1 MLAHYPEVNADEF
14 RAHCQQQ
21 DPARVRA
28 VLGFYIWA
36 TWPLLYIDFSLFGWT
51 QNFEI
56 MLSLRGA
63 MAMLSWYCLRLMKS
77 AQGRRSQNIRPSKLQ
92 GMLQSRQLF
101 YFWTIAVL
109 LVQLTSNVLA
119 PVYYLGHFFID
130 AWICL
135 VIPIALPLY
144 GAQLRQVLIAYFFAC
159 VTLSLTKNFSSTSL
173 QLTVLSA
180 LLVST
185 YSGHVLATQ
194 RQLYRK
200 KILSAELE
208 LQRKENTDPL
218 TGIAN
223 RREFLRVT
231 DSELQRHL
239 RLGKPLSLL
248 MLDLNHLKQINTDY
262 GASAGDMVLVEVSKR
277 MRRATRSYDC
287 LARYGTE
294 EFSVLLPEANEEIAI
309 KIAARAQATIIA
321 MPVAAS
327 GKELKVSAS
336 IGVTTMLEG
345 DTLESM
351 LRRAED
357 ALHKAQQAST
367 QTLTPINLQ
376 QQVFA

>member
-1 MLAHYPEVNADEF
+1 MLAQYPEVTPDEF
-14 RAHCQQQ
+14 RAHCQSQ
-21 DPARVRA
+21 DQMQARN
-28 VLGFYIWA
+28 VLRFFMWA
-36 TWPLLYIDFSLFGWT
+36 NWPLLYIDFSLLGWT
-51 QNFEI
+51 QNFWM
-56 MLSLRGA
+56 MLALRGL
-63 MAMLSWYCLRLMKS
+63 MLVVSWYLLRPLK
-77 AQGRRSQNIRPSKLQ
+77 AGQDRRAGSSLHRPILEK
-92 GMLQSRQLF
+92 QL
-101 YFWTIAVL
+101 YRWTIAVM
-109 LVQLTSNVLA
+109 LVQLSGNVIA

-135 VIPIALPLY
+135 MVSIALPLR
-144 GAQLRQVLIAYFFAC
+144 AARLRQVVIAYFFAC
-159 VTLSLTKNFSSTSL
+159 VTLSLTKTFSSTAF
-173 QLTVLSA
+173 QLTVLTA
-180 LLVST
+180 LLLSA
-185 YSGHVLATQ
+185 YSGQILATQ
-194 RQLYRK
+194 RQAYRK

-248 MLDLNHLKQINTDY
+248 MLDLDHLKQINSEH

-287 LARYGTE
+287 LARYSAE
-294 EFSVLLPEANEEIAI
+294 EFSVLLPEANEEIAS
-309 KIAARAQATIIA
+309 KIAARAQATIVA

-336 IGVTTMLEG
+336 IGVATMLEG
-345 DTLESM
+345 DTIESM

-357 ALHKAQQAST
+357 ALHKAQHAAR
-367 QTLTPINLQ
+367 QTLTAPVTDQ
-376 QQVFA
+376 EVFA

>member
-1 MLAHYPEVNADEF
+1 MIAQYPDVTLDEF
-14 RAHCQQQ
+14 RAHCQPQ
-21 DPARVRA
+21 DQMQACS
-28 VLGFYIWA
+28 VLRFFMWA
-36 TWPLLYIDFSLFGWT
+36 TWPLLYIDYSLLGWT
-51 QNFEI
+51 QSFWI

-63 MAMLSWYCLRLMKS
+63 MLIVSWYLLRPVKS
-77 AQGRRSQNIRPSKLQ
+77 VQDRRADKVFQRPLLEKHLY
-92 GMLQSRQLF
+92 R
-101 YFWTIAVL
+101 WTIAVM
-109 LVQLTSNVLA
+109 LVQLSGNVVT

-130 AWICL
+130 VWICL
-135 VIPIALPLY
+135 MVSIAVPLR
-144 GAQLRQVLIAYFFAC
+144 ALRLRQLLIAYFFAC
-159 VTLSLTKNFSSTSL
+159 VTLSLTKTFPSTAF
-173 QLTVLSA
+173 QLTVLTALSLSA
-180 LLVST
+180 
-185 YSGHVLATQ
+185 YSGQVLAAQ
-194 RQLYRK
+194 RQMYRK

-248 MLDLNHLKQINTDY
+248 MLDLDHLKQINSEY

-287 LARYGTE
+287 LARYSAE
-294 EFSVLLPEANEEIAI
+294 EFSVLLPEANEETAG

-336 IGVTTMLEG
+336 IGVATMLEG
-345 DTLESM
+345 DTIESM

-357 ALHKAQQAST
+357 ALHKAQHAAR
-367 QTLTPINLQ
+367 QTLVSSNSKQ
-376 QQVFA
+376 EVFA